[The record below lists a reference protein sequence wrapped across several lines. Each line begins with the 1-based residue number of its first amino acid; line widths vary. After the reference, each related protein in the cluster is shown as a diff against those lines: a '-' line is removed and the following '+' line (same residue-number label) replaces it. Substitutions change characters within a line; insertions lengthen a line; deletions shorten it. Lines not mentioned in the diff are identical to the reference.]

1 MPAFGANIFCDFSV
15 CHNIII
21 LSQEILRGENVLH
34 AIEKI
39 LMKNSGKSSIET
51 GEEIPENFYRGVAEV
66 LVFVY
71 RLKAS

>member
-1 MPAFGANIFCDFSV
+1 M
-15 CHNIII
+15 
-21 LSQEILRGENVLH
+21 RGKNVLH

-66 LVFVY
+66 LAFVY

>member
-1 MPAFGANIFCDFSV
+1 M
-15 CHNIII
+15 
-21 LSQEILRGENVLH
+21 RGENVLH